1 MATKKKEYIHRLEEF
16 AMPDS
21 FFLEGLLLM
30 ELTQSNDCIPA
41 VRRIV
46 KEEHFSDDTNRRLWK
61 GILHQW
67 DANGKVDMLPVIES
81 LPPQKRAEYAKY
93 LTDSQ
98 FSHGV
103 QLEIHAAVLADTYA
117 KRQVYL
123 SCLRLIQGASSPEY
137 HGDVLSEMESQAR
150 EIRNN
155 LTDTSTSVTLQ
166 EAFDRYAAQLE
177 EEEKLALQG
186 KAIRVGTGFPHLDT
200 LLTGGFNKGE
210 LIILAARPSVGK
222 TALLLQMAEYAA
234 RIGYPSYIFS
244 LEMTIEQLAKRMLL
258 SKERMNVGEIN
269 RGLIDWEKF
278 NQSFDDFNGVSIMI
292 DDEPTNLDRLV
303 SVLTIAVQQGRCK
316 VAFVDYLQLIKLP
329 NGSRE
334 NMNNA
339 IGEITASLK
348 RLAKRLGI
356 PIVLLSQLSRSSVA
370 ENRPPQLHDLR
381 DSGNIEQD
389 ADTVLMLE
397 RNDLPNDVRGIRV
410 WIRKNRNGRA
420 GDLSLG
426 LVSNSTFTRFSE
438 YQE

>member
-1 MATKKKEYIHRLEEF
+1 MTKKREYIHRLEEF
-16 AMPDS
+16 ALPDS
-21 FFLEGLLLM
+21 SFLEGLLLM
-30 ELTQSNDCIPA
+30 ELTQSSDCIPA

-67 DANGKVDMLPVIES
+67 DMSGKVDMVSVVES
-81 LPPQKRAEYAKY
+81 LPSPKRSEYVKY

-98 FSHGV
+98 FSYGV
-103 QLEIHAAVLADTYA
+103 QLETHAAVLAETYA

-123 SCLRLIQGASSPEY
+123 SSLRLIQETSSPDY
-137 HGDVLSEMESQAR
+137 HGDVLSEMEGQAR
-150 EIRNN
+150 DIRSN

-166 EAFDRYAAQLE
+166 EAFNRYAVQLE
-177 EEEKLALQG
+177 EEEKLAAQG
-186 KAIRVGTGFPHLDT
+186 RAIRVGTGFRTLDT
-200 LLTGGFNKGE
+200 ILTGGFNKGE

-222 TALLLQMAEYAA
+222 TALLLQIAENAS
-234 RIGYPSYIFS
+234 RTGYPSYIFS

-258 SKERMNVGEIN
+258 SKERLNVGEIN

-292 DDEPTNLDRLV
+292 DDEPSNLDRIT
-303 SVLTIAVQQGRCK
+303 SVLTVAVQQGKCK
-316 VAFVDYLQLIKLP
+316 MALIDYLQLIKLP
-329 NGSRE
+329 NGSRD

-356 PIVLLSQLSRSSVA
+356 PIILLSQLSRSSVA

-426 LVSNSTFTRFSE
+426 LVANSTFTRFNE